1 MSTKINSD
9 FILLSKLIKKIEDQE
24 YYQTYAKSLLMTNRP
39 NIPTPPD
46 NKLVEEM
53 FLYFIQMN
61 NLKIYYKGSE
71 ISLSDFEDE
80 INKRRTTANSS
91 IENKEFTR
99 SAMWENE
106 IYIKATEL
114 KKLYANKCIVIPNSL
129 LRECTNNS
137 V

>member
-53 FLYFIQMN
+53 FHYFIQMD
-61 NLKIYYKGSE
+61 NLKIYYKNDE
-71 ISLSDFEDE
+71 ISLGDLENEIDSRKTSSD
-80 INKRRTTANSS
+80 SS
-91 IENKEFTR
+91 LKNEELTY
-99 SAMWENE
+99 SAVWENE

-129 LRECTNNS
+129 LRECANENI
-137 V
+137 